1 MEILI
6 SKAIQGTSKENEDVI
21 GFTKNYCWVI
31 DGATDLFNCKEKIG
45 LSVSEYVDLLSQEIK
60 INCTNNKSLTD
71 ILINSINN
79 LNSSILK
86 FSDLDEDIFAKLP
99 TFAFI
104 FCRSINNKFE
114 YLILGDC
121 YLVINNNIIIT
132 DNRISN
138 FSAYN
143 KNKINTLLK
152 TVSNDN
158 LETERLKIF
167 QETRLKAN
175 KPDGYPIGSLDP
187 QSVYAA
193 LFGTIE
199 DIEYFQLMSDGYFKY
214 YDKTIEP
221 VKTLEIIQSDINESK
236 IYGEKDDASLI
247 VGRLK

>member
-6 SKAIQGTSKENEDVI
+6 SQSIQGTSKENEDVV

-60 INCTNNKSLTD
+60 TNCTDNKSLTD
-71 ILINSINN
+71 ILITSINN

-86 FSDLDEDIFAKLP
+86 FSDLDDDIFAKLP

-104 FCRSINNKFE
+104 FCRSINNKLE
-114 YLILGDC
+114 YLILSDC
-121 YLVINNNIIIT
+121 YLVVNNNIIT
-132 DNRISN
+132 DNRISS

-152 TVSNDN
+152 TVSEDK

-187 QSVYAA
+187 QSIYAA

-214 YDKTIEP
+214 YDKQIEP
-221 VKTLEIIQSDINESK
+221 VKILEQRQLDINQSE
-236 IYGEKDDASLI
+236 IYGKKDDASLI
-247 VGRLK
+247 VGRLM

>member
-6 SKAIQGTSKENEDVI
+6 SQSIQGTSKENEDVVD
-21 GFTKNYCWVI
+21 FTKNYCWVI
-31 DGATDLFNCKEKIG
+31 DGATDLFSCKEKIG

-60 INCTNNKSLTD
+60 TNCSDNKSLTD

-121 YLVINNNIIIT
+121 YLVINNNIIT

-152 TVSNDN
+152 TVSEDK

-187 QSVYAA
+187 QSIYAA
-193 LFGTIE
+193 LFGIIE

-214 YDKTIEP
+214 YDKQIEP
-221 VKTLEIIQSDINESK
+221 VKILEQIQLDINQSE
-236 IYGEKDDASLI
+236 IYGKKDDVSLI
-247 VGRLK
+247 VGRLM